1 VREVSSGKIGSV
13 SRYFEVPDLSNKQL
27 VMSSIMLYGM
37 NPASGD
43 KNPNQLAP
51 TRVIS
56 RKQDLRYAVV
66 VYNAKLDNNKPQAR
80 SQLIISQN
88 GKLLF
93 KEPEQPVQT
102 PGAAAGQ
109 FLKVGQLG
117 LSKVN
122 PGRYVL
128 TLVVTDPL
136 ADKKRQI
143 VSRTVDFTVI
153 E

>member
-1 VREVSSGKIGSV
+1 
-13 SRYFEVPDLSNKQL
+13 
-27 VMSSIMLYGM
+27 
-37 NPASGD
+37 
-43 KNPNQLAP
+43 
-51 TRVIS
+51 
-56 RKQDLRYAVV
+56 
-66 VYNAKLDNNKPQAR
+66 
-80 SQLIISQN
+80 LIISQN

-109 FLKVGQLG
+109 LIKIGQLG
-117 LSKVN
+117 LAKVN

-143 VSRTVDFTVI
+143 ISRSVDFTVVD
-153 E
+153 